1 MIARL
6 AGVALDARV
15 VARSGD
21 PVKLGR
27 AARWIAGNAL
37 AARGVRVLLV
47 DRVPDGAHV
56 FAVRPGDVVGMLTAL
71 AVIPALVDPSALAR
85 GCRLALRALGLPSL
99 DRPIADVL
107 AAGASIV
114 TAGPAPEM
122 LRVDG
127 FRVRIVA

>member
-6 AGVALDARV
+6 AGVMIDARIA
-15 VARSGD
+15 ARTND
-21 PVKLGR
+21 PVRLGR
-27 AARWIAGNAL
+27 AARWIAGNVL
-37 AARGVRVLLV
+37 AVRGVRVLLV
-47 DRVPDGAHV
+47 DPAPTGAHV
-56 FAVRPGDVVGMLTAL
+56 FEVRPGDVLGVLSAL
-71 AVIPALVDPSALAR
+71 AVIPALVDVTSLAR
-85 GCRLALRALGLPSL
+85 GCRVALRALGLPVV
-99 DRPIADVL
+99 DRPVAEVL